1 MAIASSGEFADF
13 EHIKKKLKDLK
24 KESLL
29 HDDGIDYS
37 VFEYAHY
44 LSKIAYDKRNKGN
57 PYYNSTVLGGID
69 DNKKSFV
76 GYVDMYGDFFV
87 KDCVIVGFGK
97 HFCNPILSS
106 YWDPTLGEQET
117 KELLKKCFEVLFLKD
132 CHASDSIQFTVIT
145 SKGVNIEEPIRLQT
159 KWQLHGIADR
169 ANEELWQ

>member
-1 MAIASSGEFADF
+1 MLRHAPLLRGTTQYFALYLEYKNIERVAKIKDNLAIASSGEFADF

-69 DNKKSFV
+69 ENKKSFV

-106 YWDPTLGEQET
+106 YWDPTLGE
-117 KELLKKCFEVLFLKD
+117 
-132 CHASDSIQFTVIT
+132 
-145 SKGVNIEEPIRLQT
+145 
-159 KWQLHGIADR
+159 
-169 ANEELWQ
+169 